1 MALLQIDKISKV
13 FGTNKALNNITLSI
27 NAGEVHALVGENGA
41 GKSTLIKILTGVYS
55 PSEGSLHWQSKQVK
69 IGSPKEA
76 QDLGINVIHQ
86 DRQLISYFTGLE
98 NLYLNTNYPKSGLG
112 INWSAMH
119 KEAAALLDKWGMNIP
134 LKKMVSEMT
143 PSERTM
149 LEIARAMMSN
159 SKLLI
164 LDEPTASLT
173 DKESELLFQFIER
186 LRSEGVAII
195 YISHRL
201 EEVMHLSDQ
210 ITVLMGG
217 KQIITLPKEEVTQER
232 LIHYM
237 TDGQAA
243 IGKSKRSKPVIG
255 KSLLSVKNLRT
266 SDTIVKQVSLEL
278 HEGEIVGVYGLAGA
292 GRTETMEAIY
302 GLRRIEEGS
311 VAFYQQLVTNPS
323 PAYAIENGV
332 VLIPENRHE
341 DALIMGNSIS
351 ENMSLPILSKLTKG
365 GVVQKKDEE
374 QLVDREMRRFQVKAV
389 NKFQTVGELSGGNQQ
404 KVVFAKA
411 LLSEPS
417 IYICDEPTQA
427 VDIMTRKEIHQFL
440 RDQVSENKGV
450 IYVSSDLHE
459 ILEISDRIIVFS
471 EGKTVADLP
480 NENIKPDD
488 ILEICYR
495 FQKEVV
501 SE

>member
-41 GKSTLIKILTGVYS
+41 GKSTLIKILTGVYF
-55 PSEGSLHWQSKQVK
+55 PSEGSLHWQTKPVK

-76 QDLGINVIHQ
+76 HDLGINVIHQ

-98 NLYLNTNYPKSGLG
+98 NLYLNTKYPKNGLG
-112 INWSAMH
+112 INWSVMH
-119 KEAAALLDKWGMNIP
+119 KEATALLNKWGMNIP
-134 LKKMVSEMT
+134 LKKTVSEMT

-159 SKLLI
+159 SKMLI

-173 DKESELLFQFIER
+173 DKESELLFQFIDR
-186 LRSEGVAII
+186 LRKEGVAII

-201 EEVMHLSDQ
+201 EEVIQLSDRV
-210 ITVLMGG
+210 TVLMGG

-237 TDGQAA
+237 TDGQAT
-243 IGKSKRSKPVIG
+243 IGKSNRSKPAIG

-266 SDTIVKQVSLEL
+266 SDQIVKQVSLEL
-278 HEGEIVGVYGLAGA
+278 HEGEILGVYGLAGA

-302 GLRRIEEGS
+302 GLRKIEAGTI
-311 VAFYQQLVTNPS
+311 AFYQQLVTNPS

-365 GVVQKKDEE
+365 GVVQKKEEE
-374 QLVDREMRRFQVKAV
+374 QLVDREMKRFQVKAV

-427 VDIMTRKEIHQFL
+427 VDIMTRKDIHQFL

-459 ILEISDRIIVFS
+459 VLEISDRIIVFS